1 MSEEIRVKVKKVY
14 SRNSFFIKILHDW
27 LKTAESAETRRIMK
41 VALTNI
47 TKYPFHL
54 KDYGE
59 LKQVSGI
66 GNVLAT
72 RLDKAYRDIQ
82 TILGEEP
89 SIKFIQELKSG
100 EILELLNSTKK
111 IGTSDKN
118 TMKSG
123 LSIKKTSSKTSKTT
137 LPQHF
142 DNFNICSQND
152 ESNLYNNM
160 KITSEICESKKITAI
175 NDDVCMNLNSQII
188 NSEENDLINE
198 NNLETSICFADP
210 TTEGGQ
216 VILVCDIR
224 EQHGMNKHKTVVDHL
239 IKDNVQIELMPLSV
253 GDFIWIWRTPT
264 KEIVLDYVIERK
276 TWDDLKHS
284 IRSKRLEDQKGRL
297 KQSGI
302 KNIVLLVEGK
312 DTPDFSLEQSL
323 CSFNVIHKFFIQRTE
338 SAADTATFLKVT
350 TERFKAR
357 SKNEIFSG
365 PDFKRY
371 QDKNKKSVSES
382 VRQVFAK
389 QLTVC
394 PQMSIEKALII
405 TQKFPNM
412 KSLWDL
418 YINNNK
424 KSVTERVDPKLLL
437 NKEISQIPPSLSA
450 QVSLFF
456 NYSTYTN

>member
-1 MSEEIRVKVKKVY
+1 MSQEIRVKVKKVY
-14 SRNSFFIKILHDW
+14 SRNLFFTKLLHDW

-41 VALTNI
+41 VALNNI

-89 SIKFIQELKSG
+89 SIKFIEELKKG
-100 EILELLNSTKK
+100 EILELLNSGKK
-111 IGTSDKN
+111 ISKLDKN
-118 TMKSG
+118 DTKSG
-123 LSIKKTSSKTSKTT
+123 LSIKKTSSKTSNTT
-137 LPQHF
+137 LSQPF
-142 DNFNICSQND
+142 DNFNICSQN
-152 ESNLYNNM
+152 EENNLYNNRKIISNICESQ
-160 KITSEICESKKITAI
+160 KITSINNEIYSNSQAI
-175 NDDVCMNLNSQII
+175 NDK
-188 NSEENDLINE
+188 ENDLMDE
-198 NNLETSICFADP
+198 NNLESSICYADP
-210 TTEGGQ
+210 TTEDGK
-216 VILVCDIR
+216 VVLICDIR
-224 EQHGMNKHKTVVDHL
+224 EQHGMNKHKSVVDYL
-239 IKDNVQIELMPLSV
+239 TKSNIPFELMPLSV
-253 GDFIWIWRTPT
+253 GDFVWIWRTPS
-264 KEIVLDYVIERK
+264 KEIVLDYIVERK

-302 KNIVLLVEGK
+302 KNIILLVEGK
-312 DTPDFSLEQSL
+312 DTCDVSLEQSL
-323 CSFNVIHKFFIQRTE
+323 CSYNIIHKFFIQRTE
-338 SAADTATFLKVT
+338 SASDTATFLKII
-350 TERFKAR
+350 TERFKMR

-365 PDFKRY
+365 PDFKKY

-382 VRQVFAK
+382 VRQVFTK

-418 YINNNK
+418 YIRNNQ

-456 NYSTYTN
+456 NYSTSTN